1 MTNNTVK
8 ISRFDVAE
16 VLTDEETIQAYL
28 NEMLLE
34 GTPSEFVQALNDVAR
49 ARGMN
54 EIAKGAGIGRESLYK
69 SLKSPKPRFET
80 LAKVLDSLGLQL
92 QVVSK
97 SIEPNKHT
105 GSSFNDWLNN
115 EGINQEV
122 TAVAVERIK
131 GFITSQEFLS
141 SLPADEQREIKEKA
155 HHLKQAYSHA

>member
-1 MTNNTVK
+1 MSKVK

-16 VLTDEETIQAYL
+16 YLTDEETIQAYL

-69 SLKSPKPRFET
+69 SLTSSKPRFET

-97 SIEPNKHT
+97 S
-105 GSSFNDWLNN
+105 
-115 EGINQEV
+115 
-122 TAVAVERIK
+122 A
-131 GFITSQEFLS
+131 
-141 SLPADEQREIKEKA
+141 
-155 HHLKQAYSHA
+155 SHI